1 MPEDVVI
8 QGVPPSAGVGSSFT
22 FVQEDEL
29 EGDPAEDVGD
39 VEQGLEVSPGEVGCD
54 FSPELGRE
62 AAGRAFDV
70 PQPRL
75 RTRPFV

>member
-1 MPEDVVI
+1 MEVY
-8 QGVPPSAGVGSSFT
+8 AL
-22 FVQEDEL
+22 EDEL

-39 VEQGLEVSPGEVGCD
+39 VEQGLEVSPGEVGRY

-75 RTRPFV
+75 RTRPFVLKKIMGIVRQLRAWKQDQ